1 MQGGTNLVSNKF
13 KSEEWEVNS
22 YSENRT
28 IIQSDASMT
37 GWGAYGQKQFS
48 SSLSN
53 GLSDCPSLPN
63 ENGGGTKNLVLI
75 QEP

>member
-28 IIQSDASMT
+28 IIQSDASMI
-37 GWGAYGQKQFS
+37 GWGAYCQKAS
-48 SSLSN
+48 I
-53 GLSDCPSLPN
+53 
-63 ENGGGTKNLVLI
+63 K
-75 QEP
+75 